1 MIQFSKNE
9 LDAKWDL
16 LNSEIREAIL
26 SDKIDNLV
34 KDLLKKSN
42 LGNLS
47 EDIITLCI
55 YAIHGL
61 LDQNRFFSELTALVG
76 PEESPSLAKNLI
88 ARVIIPILSLRPEEE
103 AEEEIVIVAPQREPA
118 MAPDFAPSSPKP
130 SMPVDLKSPI
140 QAQAGEK
147 TGSTSPTVS
156 VSTPQIPSPE
166 KAAPETAPAAPFI
179 IHAEAEPLAP
189 VKETKKSLAEPV
201 RPSFYEEKEGEATPT
216 APLSYAKL
224 QFSASKP
231 TIVSADASSSEEK
244 AAEAPL
250 EESLK
255 LRDLPL

>member
-1 MIQFSKNE
+1 MIQFPQSQ

-34 KDLLKKSN
+34 KDILEKSS

-61 LDQNRFFSELTALVG
+61 LDQNHFFSELTTLVG
-76 PEESPSLAKNLI
+76 PETSPSLAKNLI
-88 ARVIIPILSLRPEEE
+88 AGVIIPIISLKPEEE
-103 AEEEIVIVAPQREPA
+103 TEEEIAIIAPQSEPA
-118 MAPDFAPSSPKP
+118 IAPDFNPPSPKP
-130 SMPVDLKSPI
+130 STAVDVRPLI
-140 QAQAGEK
+140 QAQTGEK
-147 TGSTSPTVS
+147 TDQTSPT
-156 VSTPQIPSPE
+156 TPIPIPQSPSPE
-166 KAAPETAPAAPFI
+166 KVSPVTAPAAPFI

-201 RPSFYEEKEGEATPT
+201 RPSFYEEKESEAEPT

-224 QFSASKP
+224 QFSAPKP
-231 TIVSADASSSEEK
+231 TIVSSDASSSEEK
-244 AAEAPL
+244 VAEVPP

-255 LRDLPL
+255 LKDLPL